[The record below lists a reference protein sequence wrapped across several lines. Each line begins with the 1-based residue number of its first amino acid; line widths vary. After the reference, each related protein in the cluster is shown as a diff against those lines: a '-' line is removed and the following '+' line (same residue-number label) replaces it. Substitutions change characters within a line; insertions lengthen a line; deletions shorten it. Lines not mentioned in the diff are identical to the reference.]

1 MRHGLGVR
9 AFFCASVRLRK
20 TTTGGAMKATIKNS
34 KPSGTHYL
42 ISFYGCDERQ
52 INSAK
57 FWEKTLFAAAK
68 DAGIPILHNHFY
80 KFNPHG
86 CTGFLLLA
94 SSHVS
99 IHTWPEYKYV
109 ACDVFSCSSEV
120 ETGNLVRHLVE
131 AVTHTSKD
139 IKKMSRG
146 FRFFDFKKHINKH
159 NQLIMPVFSTGGE
172 MKIDVRSILAE
183 TKSEYQEILFIDTPI
198 YGKCLVIDG
207 IIQTSEYDHELYD
220 RTMLSLLKAGDKKL
234 LILGGGDGYVAQA
247 ALAINPDLCI
257 TVVDLDRA
265 VVEGCKLH
273 LNQKVFGDPRIE
285 LHIEN
290 AVDFLEKTAK
300 KRQRFDGIIC
310 DLTDAPMSTHD
321 KKDFLKFYEKVI
333 SCCSIALKK
342 NGWISM
348 QAGASHVAFGH
359 IDAVSTLSKLL
370 GKQFKTV
377 SRKDVLISSYGEENT
392 FLFAQAT
399 SP

>member
-1 MRHGLGVR
+1 
-9 AFFCASVRLRK
+9 
-20 TTTGGAMKATIKNS
+20 MKSKIKNS

-52 INSAK
+52 INSAE
-57 FWEKTLFAAAK
+57 FWDTILCAGVKN
-68 DAGIPILHNHFY
+68 AGIPILHNHFY
-80 KFNPHG
+80 EFNPHG
-86 CTGFLLLA
+86 ITGFVLLA
-94 SSHVS
+94 ASHVS

-109 ACDVFSCSSEV
+109 ACDVFSCSPEV
-120 ETGNLVRHLVE
+120 ETGNLVRHIVK

-183 TKSEYQEILFIDTPI
+183 IKSEYQEILFIDTPI

-220 RTMLSLLKAGDKKL
+220 RTILSSLKPKDKKL
-234 LILGGGDGYVAQA
+234 LILGGGDGYVAQT
-247 ALAINPDLCI
+247 ALSINPNLHI
-257 TVVDLDRA
+257 TVVDLDRE
-265 VVEGCKLH
+265 VVEGCKRH
-273 LNQKVFGDPRIE
+273 LSQKVFADRKIE

-290 AVDFLEKTAK
+290 ALDFIEKTARQ
-300 KRQRFDGIIC
+300 RQRFDGIIC
-310 DLTDAPMSTHD
+310 DLTDAPISTHD

-333 SCCSIALKK
+333 SCCSSALKK

-359 IDAVSTLSKLL
+359 IDAVSTLLKLL
-370 GKQFKTV
+370 GKHCKSV

-392 FLFAQAT
+392 FLFAEKR
-399 SP
+399 SKKIIR